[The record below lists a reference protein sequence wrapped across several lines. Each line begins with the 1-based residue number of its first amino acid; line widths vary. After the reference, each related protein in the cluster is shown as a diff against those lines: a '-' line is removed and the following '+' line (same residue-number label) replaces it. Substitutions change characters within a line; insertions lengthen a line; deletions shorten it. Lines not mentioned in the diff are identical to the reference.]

1 MSKRE
6 FEFNKFIKDLTKRE
20 EKSENTRRKQ
30 VENAE
35 TPQREYNRRYRELWQ
50 NRIVWRKK

>member
-50 NRIVWRKK
+50 NRIVWKKK